1 MKPDRRTPLERKAL
15 KPFIVAGFFLLIF
28 ASFWFFFTVGE
39 ISLRP
44 LFMPPKEARTYTQS
58 LEKAGGAS
66 GYLVNRVLE
75 PFKVL
80 TPEEE
85 LAAHQVKRLSDKYP
99 FPTLYTLISGRG
111 PYSPTAY
118 LIVGAEIVFAF
129 ISVLLLYLI
138 DFKLLKPFFRRI
150 PLPENPLEMG
160 SKYPFDPER
169 ATGVPTAVIASFFK
183 EGGFEEFMKVA
194 DARIPGPSSDDPYG
208 VIRTDSE
215 KAEREEKEKGRIVFN
230 RKKAE
235 SMVRKGVNSLLDY
248 GMRLGLV
255 SKEEEVVFRTSLGL
269 SLLHHVLDYFGG
281 VPVGFLSP
289 RIENYTVKRVLAS
302 YGYRDKVPL
311 VRFGDTVYEEED
323 VPARFL
329 TCLHGFCRE
338 KEDLYE
344 TLEKEFCQI
353 PGWDELV
360 PIKRKT
366 R

>member
-1 MKPDRRTPLERKAL
+1 
-15 KPFIVAGFFLLIF
+15 
-28 ASFWFFFTVGE
+28 
-39 ISLRP
+39 
-44 LFMPPKEARTYTQS
+44 MPQKEAEIYRQS
-58 LEKAGGAS
+58 LEKLGGVS
-66 GYLVNRVLE
+66 GYLVDRALE
-75 PFKVL
+75 PFGVL
-80 TPEEE
+80 SPEEE
-85 LAAHQVKRLSDKYP
+85 KAVEKVGELSKEYP
-99 FPTLYTLISGRG
+99 FPTLISLIEKRSSY
-111 PYSPTAY
+111 PPVAY
-118 LIVGAEIVFAF
+118 LFVGAE
-129 ISVLLLYLI
+129 VLLAFAVLALLYFV
-138 DFKLLKPFFRRI
+138 DFKVLKPFFRRI
-150 PLPENPLEMG
+150 PVPENPLEMG
-160 SKYPFDPER
+160 SKYPLNPER
-169 ATGVPTAVIASFFK
+169 ATGVPVPVMASFFK
-183 EGGFEEFMKVA
+183 EGGFDEFMKVA

-215 KAEREEKEKGRIVFN
+215 KVEKEEKEKGRIVFN

-235 SMVRKGVNSLLDY
+235 DMVRKGVNSLLDY

-255 SKEEEVVFRTSLGL
+255 DKKEEVVFRTSLGL

-311 VRFGDTVYEEED
+311 VRFGDTVNEEED
-323 VPARFL
+323 APARFL